1 MGQPFGA
8 WNQGIYIAAWLL
20 LFCHARRGM
29 AFQPGAFARSTEHR
43 RQDARRYEPVF
54 RRNGMNRLIL
64 AVSAALTAAAA
75 NAGVP
80 QTVPEPGTFELLAL
94 GGVIA
99 VVIAIRRRRK

>member
-1 MGQPFGA
+1 MGKRVYTM
-8 WNQGIYIAAWLL
+8 NQGICIAVWLL

-43 RQDARRYEPVF
+43 RQDARRYEPFF

-80 QTVPEPGTFELLAL
+80 TVPEPGTFELLAL